1 MDIPNRIK
9 EMYLGSYL
17 QGHIRRTSK
26 NSKIKKL
33 HCD

>member
-26 NSKIKKL
+26 KL
-33 HCD
+33 KNQKTSL